1 MARPCTDNMMQQVI
15 NFPATDHS
23 FDSIYPDSVQ
33 LLARQHWTPLHVV
46 RLATDFLTSGL
57 HASRILDIGSGSGKF
72 CLAGAHFA
80 PQHNFYGVEQR
91 GYILDEAR
99 RVQLHLGISNVNF
112 IHANFTR
119 IDLRDYDHFYFFN
132 SFYENLSQQ
141 GRIDE
146 DIEYSESLYDYY
158 VQYLH
163 NGLKRMPLGTKIA
176 TYHSLY
182 REIPLNYDLV
192 DSLESGNLNFWIKNR
207 P

>member
-1 MARPCTDNMMQQVI
+1 MVRSCTDNTVQKVI

-23 FDSIYPDSVQ
+23 FDSIYPDTVQ
-33 LLARQHWTPLHVV
+33 VLARQHWTPLHVV
-46 RLATDFLTSGL
+46 RLVTDFLTSGL
-57 HASRILDIGSGSGKF
+57 NAARILDIGSGSGKF
-72 CLAGAHFA
+72 CLAGAYFA
-80 PQHNFYGVEQR
+80 PLHNFYGVEQR
-91 GYILDEAR
+91 GYILNEAR
-99 RVQLHLGISNVNF
+99 RAQLRLGISNANF

-119 IDLRDYDHFYFFN
+119 IDLREYDHFYFFN
-132 SFYENLSQQ
+132 SFYENLSQE

-146 DIEYSESLYDYY
+146 DIEYSESLYNYY

-163 NGLKRMPLGTKIA
+163 NGLKKMPLGTKIA

-192 DSLESGNLNFWIKNR
+192 DSLEAGNLNFWMKTR